1 LEARNEGKKAMR
13 LKLEIGLLGLLL
25 GVGYVLA
32 EGMNLVKLHVDS
44 LKVAGISVRTSNAR
58 EMTADAE
65 IPKLWQR
72 LSTEN
77 FLAQIPNRVDDRVI
91 ALYTDY
97 ENGKDG
103 MYTYVLGA
111 KVSSRKNLPA
121 EFVAREIASGQY
133 AMFTEQGG
141 PPPQMT
147 VDLWK
152 RIWSLEKPG
161 VLDRAYKT
169 DYEVHYGPA
178 DDVAKSHVD
187 IYIGL
192 SGNK

>member
-1 LEARNEGKKAMR
+1 MR
-13 LKLEIGLLGLLL
+13 YGIGWIAALILATLLMGQ
-25 GVGYVLA
+25 
-32 EGMNLVKLHVDS
+32 EMNLVKLHVDS
-44 LKVAGISVRTSNAR
+44 FTVAGLSVRTNNAK
-58 EMTADAE
+58 EATPEGE
-65 IPKLWQR
+65 IGKLWQR
-72 LSTEN
+72 LSSEK
-77 FLAQIPNRVDDRVI
+77 FLARIPNRVDDHVV

-111 KVSSRKNLPA
+111 KVSSKKDLPA
-121 EFVAREIASGQY
+121 GFVARQVAAGQY

-147 VDLWK
+147 VNLWK

-169 DYEVHYGPA
+169 DYEEHYGPA
-178 DDVAKSHVD
+178 DDPSKSHVD

-192 SGNK
+192 AGNK

>member
-1 LEARNEGKKAMR
+1 MPSRTR
-13 LKLEIGLLGLLL
+13 FGLLALLL
-25 GVGYVLA
+25 ASSYLLA
-32 EGMNLVKLHVDS
+32 QDMNLAKLHVDTFT
-44 LKVAGISVRTSNAR
+44 VAGISTRTSNAK
-58 EMTADAE
+58 EMTAGAE

-72 LSTEN
+72 LTSEN
-77 FLAQIPNRVDDRVI
+77 FLARIPNRVDDRVI

-103 MYTYVLGA
+103 LYTYILGA
-111 KVSSRKNLPA
+111 KIGSRKNLPP
-121 EFVAREIASGQY
+121 EFVARDIAPGQY

-141 PPPQMT
+141 PPPAMT

-161 VLDRAYKT
+161 ALRRVYKT

-192 SGNK
+192 LGKK

>member
-1 LEARNEGKKAMR
+1 MHLGPKIGFFR
-13 LKLEIGLLGLLL
+13 LLFIAGW
-25 GVGYVLA
+25 LA
-32 EGMNLVKLHVDS
+32 AEHVNLVKLHVDS
-44 LKVAGISVRTSNAR
+44 FMVAGLSVRTNNER
-58 EMTADAE
+58 ERATE
-65 IPKLWQR
+65 SQIGKLWQR

-77 FLAQIPNRVDDRVI
+77 YLTRIPNRVDDRVI

-97 ENGKDG
+97 ENGTAG
-103 MYTYVLGA
+103 MYTYILGA
-111 KVSSRKNLPA
+111 KVSSKKNLPA
-121 EFVAREIASGQY
+121 EFVAHEAASGEY

-141 PPPQMT
+141 SPPQMT

-152 RIWSLEKPG
+152 RIWSLEKPHG
-161 VLDRAYKT
+161 VMERAYKT

-192 SGNK
+192 LGKK

>member
-1 LEARNEGKKAMR
+1 MR
-13 LKLEIGLLGLLL
+13 LHVQVGLLTVFLAA
-25 GVGYVLA
+25 GYLA
-32 EGMNLVKLHVDS
+32 AQEMNLVKLHVDS
-44 LKVAGISVRTSNAR
+44 FTIAGLSVRTSNSR
-58 EMTADAE
+58 ETTTDAA

-72 LSTEN
+72 LSNEN
-77 FLAQIPNRVDDRVI
+77 YLREIPNRVDDRVI

-97 ENGKDG
+97 ENGRDG

-111 KVSSRKNLPA
+111 KVSSRKNMPV
-121 EFVAREIASGQY
+121 EFVAREVASGQY
-133 AMFTEQGG
+133 AMFTEHGG

-152 RIWSLEKPG
+152 GIWALEKPG
-161 VLDRAYKT
+161 VLERAYKT

-192 SGNK
+192 LGKK

>member
-1 LEARNEGKKAMR
+1 
-13 LKLEIGLLGLLL
+13 LLL
-25 GVGYVLA
+25 IAGYVSSQDMDL
-32 EGMNLVKLHVDS
+32 LKLHVDS
-44 LKVAGISVRTSNAR
+44 FTVAGISIRTSNAR
-58 EMTADAE
+58 ESTAEAQ
-65 IPKLWQR
+65 IPKLWNR
-72 LSTEN
+72 LSNEN
-77 FLAQIPNRVDDRVI
+77 YVRRIPNRVDDRVV

-97 ENGKDG
+97 ESGKDG
-103 MYTYVLGA
+103 LYTYILGA
-111 KVSSRKNLPA
+111 KVSSKKDLPA
-121 EFVAREIASGQY
+121 EFVARDVAAGQY

-141 PPPQMT
+141 PPPRMT

-161 VLDRAYKT
+161 GLVRAYKT

-192 SGNK
+192 LGKK